1 MSWRG
6 AVGTAGLQGPTT
18 SCKSHSTPGHCSLG
32 QKGLGVGR
40 GLGAWAV
47 LGTSLV
53 PAGVWRDS
61 AGKGQTGPLHPCL
74 DLGKLHTSGNPKPGG
89 TSAGLMRIPGGSG
102 MKGILAAVFQQEI
115 KGHWLLALG
124 VQGARGGAVRAG
136 RQGEQTPKSCGLQ
149 ENCPSVLEALLHLSP
164 PALPLP
170 TTAPAVALV
179 DVADATPWCSSTGL
193 CRGLRA
199 RSHPCFSPQPHQM
212 SCW

>member
-1 MSWRG
+1 MG
-6 AVGTAGLQGPTT
+6 
-18 SCKSHSTPGHCSLG
+18 
-32 QKGLGVGR
+32 
-40 GLGAWAV
+40 
-47 LGTSLV
+47 
-53 PAGVWRDS
+53 S
-61 AGKGQTGPLHPCL
+61 AGDISCPCWGLEGQRWERANGAPAPSPWSWEAAHLGESKTGR
-74 DLGKLHTSGNPKPGG
+74 DG
-89 TSAGLMRIPGGSG
+89 SAGLMQIPGGSG

-115 KGHWLLALG
+115 KEHWLLALG

-149 ENCPSVLEALLHLSP
+149 ENCPSVLEALLHLTP

-199 RSHPCFSPQPHQM
+199 RSNPCFSPQPHQM